1 MPRLPRLLAFV
12 ALVATARAAAAA
24 PPAPEPSSV
33 PSTLPSALRVAGPL
47 SARVVRYRIEADLD
61 VVRHVITGRE
71 HVTWRNTRADPAR
84 ELKLH
89 LYMNAF
95 KNESSVFMREVE
107 AGEGRLVRSPE
118 KWGFID
124 VKSIRL
130 GESDLRPQAVVA
142 RCPED
147 EPDVASCPRDETVMD
162 VPLPT
167 PVPPGGTVEVDIDFE
182 VQLPEIV
189 ERTGYQGSFHM
200 VGQWFPKLG
209 VFEDAPGG
217 ARWNC
222 HAFHANSEFFADFG
236 EYLVEVTVP
245 DGWVV
250 GATGILVEERT
261 AGGGRRTRVYRAEDV
276 HDFAWTTDPDYL
288 EARDSFEDVEIRLL
302 YHPGNEAGVRRQLET
317 AKAGL
322 AFFGRVALPYP
333 YRLLTIVE
341 PTVRGLN
348 AGGMEYPTLIT
359 TVPGFLGLPGA
370 RFILEETTAHE
381 LGHQWFYGMI
391 GSNEFEE
398 AWLDEGVNTYVTGL
412 LLEELFG
419 PSSSFDLLGVQ
430 ASELQANRRA
440 NASRPDFDPLET
452 WAWRFAPHVYGTVY
466 WKTALAL
473 RTLEGYLGRERMLA
487 ALRAYAEANRFRHPR
502 AQDFFDAFSK
512 ASGEDLMWFFRP
524 AFLGTEVLDY
534 EVSGLSSRRR
544 AEPRGLFDRDG
555 QRVEV
560 KDDGPGAAKVYDTE
574 VIVHRRG
581 ELRFPVELEVT
592 FRGGARERARWDG
605 QARWQRFTFATAA
618 PAVTAVVDPD
628 RKVVLDVNW
637 LNNGRRLKA
646 DRAPARRMRLG
657 LAFWMQSLMQLVGG
671 P

>member
-1 MPRLPRLLAFV
+1 MHRLARLVVLV
-12 ALVATARAAAAA
+12 ALAATARAAGAA
-24 PPAPEPSSV
+24 PAAPEPSSV
-33 PSTLPSALRVAGPL
+33 PATLPSALRVAGPL
-47 SARVVRYRIEADLD
+47 STRVVRYRIEADLD
-61 VVRHVITGRE
+61 VVRHVIIGRE
-71 HVTWRNTRADPAR
+71 HVTWHNTRADAAR
-84 ELKLH
+84 ELKFH

-95 KNESSVFMREVE
+95 KNEASVFMREAE

-118 KWGFID
+118 KWGTID
-124 VKSIRL
+124 VKSVKL
-130 GESDLRPQAVVA
+130 GEAELRPQAVVA

-147 EPDVASCPRDETVMD
+147 EPDVPSCPRDETVMD

-167 PVPPGGTVEVDIDFE
+167 PVPPGGTVELDIDFE

-189 ERTGYQGSFHM
+189 ERTGYHGTFHM

-236 EYLVEVTVP
+236 EYLVEITVP

-250 GATGILVEERT
+250 GATGILAEERS
-261 AGGGRRTRVYRAEDV
+261 AGGGRRTRVYHAEDV

-302 YHPGNEAGVRRQLET
+302 YHPGSEAGVRRQLDIT
-317 AKAGL
+317 KAGL

-333 YRLLTIVE
+333 YRLLTVVE

-359 TVPGFLGLPGA
+359 TVPGFLSPSGV
-370 RFILEETTAHE
+370 RMILEETTAHE

-391 GSNEFEE
+391 ASNEFEE
-398 AWLDEGVNTYVTGL
+398 AWLDEGVNTWVTGL
-412 LLEELFG
+412 LLDELYG
-419 PSSSFDLLGVQ
+419 PSSSFELLGLQGSEVQ
-430 ASELQANRRA
+430 ATRRA
-440 NASRPDFDPLET
+440 AAYRPDFDPLET
-452 WAWRFAPHVYGTVY
+452 YAWRFAPHVYGTVY
-466 WKTALAL
+466 SKSAAALG
-473 RTLEGYLGRERMLA
+473 TLDGYLGHERMLT

-512 ASGEDLMWFFRP
+512 SSGEDLTWFFRP
-524 AFLGTEVLDY
+524 AFLGTEILDY
-534 EVSGLSSRRR
+534 EVSGFSSHRRG
-544 AEPRGLFDRDG
+544 EPRGLFDRDG

-560 KDDGPGAAKVYDTE
+560 KDEGTGGTPVYDTE

-581 ELRFPVELEVT
+581 EFRFPVELEVT
-592 FRGGARERARWDG
+592 FRGGSRERVRWDG
-605 QARWQRFTFATAA
+605 QDRWRRFTFATAK

-628 RKVVLDVNW
+628 RKVLLDVNW
-637 LNNGRRLKA
+637 LNNGRTLKP

-657 LAFWMQSLMQLVGG
+657 LAFWTQSLMQLVGG